1 MADNWQ
7 RRISIDAGVLGG
19 KPVIAGTRIA
29 VEFIVERLG
38 RGWTE
43 AQIREDY
50 DHISSEDIHACL
62 MYAAEILRSEK
73 VYLLPA

>member
-7 RRISIDAGVLGG
+7 RRISIDADVLGG
-19 KPVIAGTRIA
+19 KHVIAGTRIA

-50 DHISSEDIHACL
+50 DPISSEDIHACL
-62 MYAAEILRSEK
+62 MYAAEMLQSEK